1 MNPGEPTRTPSA
13 FGAALLPPLRCRP
26 RLSGGPV
33 LAQLR
38 ARLADRLR
46 VNGSPFLAPRA
57 LRHRPPAP
65 PPRTRAFLQAA
76 RTTDSTDR
84 IVVFFPSGAVV
95 AKTCKAY
102 ADTMQTMEIRRGI
115 LVVSGKFSSFARSA
129 IDELAPQ
136 IVLETF
142 REEELRVDITEHELV
157 PEHQVLSDG
166 EKDALLKRYKLSE
179 TKLPRIQ
186 LTDPVAR
193 FYGMQRGE
201 VVKIIQPRKVVAI
214 RFNQQVIEERKIWIV
229 LGMLSSWMVLV
240 TASILTIS
248 FLEPKLELIDVLSI
262 SISLLGNTGP
272 ALGAFG
278 PTATWAALS
287 EPSMVI
293 ATMLMWL
300 GRLELLTVLVL
311 LHPRTWA
318 RSD

>member
-1 MNPGEPTRTPSA
+1 MASIIYRVRKTVCQMLHKRAKTFPPIPGVRFAPPRLGYLFSCSGYTIPEDDLRMEAAA
-13 FGAALLPPLRCRP
+13 FGSKALTVVVSLAGLGQQRALLREP
-26 RLSGGPV
+26 GGPV

-46 VNGSPFLAPRA
+46 VNGSPFL
-57 LRHRPPAP
+57 
-65 PPRTRAFLQAA
+65 AA

-201 VVKIIQPRKVVAI
+201 VVKIIRPSETAGRYVTY
-214 RFNQQVIEERKIWIV
+214 RIV
-229 LGMLSSWMVLV
+229 M
-240 TASILTIS
+240 
-248 FLEPKLELIDVLSI
+248 
-262 SISLLGNTGP
+262 
-272 ALGAFG
+272 
-278 PTATWAALS
+278 
-287 EPSMVI
+287 
-293 ATMLMWL
+293 
-300 GRLELLTVLVL
+300 
-311 LHPRTWA
+311 
-318 RSD
+318 